1 MTLDLIEQNT
11 LNLKERLKMRLLMK
25 ILFPTGST

>member
-1 MTLDLIEQNT
+1 MTLDLIEENT
-11 LNLKERLKMRLLMK
+11 LNLKGRLKMRLLMK